1 VFNALLLTLFAVVVA
16 TGRWQNGLFGIVIVA
31 NSGIGIVQEVRAK
44 RTLDRLAILNI
55 AKSRVVR
62 RGAVLDIDLADL
74 VADDLVELRA
84 GDQVPADGT
93 ITEAAGL
100 EIDESLL
107 SGESEPVAKHVG
119 HRARSGSIVVA
130 GRGRF
135 QATAVGAEAY
145 AAKLATEAKKPTL
158 VHSELVT
165 GTNRLLR
172 WISLVML
179 IVAPFLL
186 WSQFRSADNAGWQD
200 AVTGVVAAMVGM
212 VPEGLVLL
220 TSLAFMLGTVSLAR
234 KQTLVQ
240 ELPAVE
246 GLAPTKRHLQSPLR
260 KLQSTRIGHV
270 LTTSPSPQHANGPQS
285 GPTATAA
292 GSSAPQRWSSRTQ
305 PTTYSIRPGPPLTTS
320 LQRVAGCSCSPNPT
334 TGCATNTMTA
344 SQRARA
350 CSYLDRLSRWRWS
363 CSLNESEMMRS
374 KHCDSSP
381 NRESR

>member
-260 KLQSTRIGHV
+260 KLQ
-270 LTTSPSPQHANGPQS
+270 
-285 GPTATAA
+285 
-292 GSSAPQRWSSRTQ
+292 
-305 PTTYSIRPGPPLTTS
+305 
-320 LQRVAGCSCSPNPT
+320 
-334 TGCATNTMTA
+334 
-344 SQRARA
+344 
-350 CSYLDRLSRWRWS
+350 
-363 CSLNESEMMRS
+363 
-374 KHCDSSP
+374 
-381 NRESR
+381 

>member
-1 VFNALLLTLFAVVVA
+1 MLWSQTLTPGTTVPADSAMASAAPEFATPADGLSDAQVAERVRAGRSNVVTAHTSRTIGEIVRGNVLTVFNALLLTLFAVVVA

-179 IVAPFLL
+179 IVAPSLL

-260 KLQSTRIGHV
+260 KLQ
-270 LTTSPSPQHANGPQS
+270 
-285 GPTATAA
+285 
-292 GSSAPQRWSSRTQ
+292 
-305 PTTYSIRPGPPLTTS
+305 
-320 LQRVAGCSCSPNPT
+320 
-334 TGCATNTMTA
+334 
-344 SQRARA
+344 
-350 CSYLDRLSRWRWS
+350 
-363 CSLNESEMMRS
+363 
-374 KHCDSSP
+374 
-381 NRESR
+381 